1 MIYTEMTKKA
11 LQLCF
16 QAHKNQVDRSGM
28 PYVFH
33 PFHLAE
39 QMNEEAAAITA
50 LLHDVAEDTD
60 YTLQDIR
67 NMGFP
72 KEALD
77 ALALL
82 THDKEEPYME
92 YVCRAACDPV
102 ARAVKL
108 ADLTHNSDL
117 SRLNTVTEEDRRR
130 VEKYKIAKQLVQN
143 TAAEDSPHEF
153 MGEKYT
159 HRSRISLHEPGNI
172 FFTVYSSREKIA
184 GIAIEA
190 EPDNA
195 YFHFSKEAARTLSEV
210 LGGNQSL
217 PEQLIHFLQNHT
229 FCELKHIIKEHNL
242 RSEPHFP
249 DKSGRSEEEKQ

>member
-16 QAHKNQVDRSGM
+16 QAHRDQVDRSGM

-39 QMNEEAAAITA
+39 QMKNEAATITA

-72 KEALD
+72 GEALD

-102 ARAVKL
+102 ARVVKL

-117 SRLNTVTEEDRRR
+117 SRLNTVTEEDHRR

-143 TAAEDSPHEF
+143 TAAEDSPNEF

-159 HRSRISLHEPGNI
+159 HRSRIFLYEPGSI
-172 FFTVYSSREKIA
+172 FLTVCSSREKIA
-184 GIAIEA
+184 GIAIDA
-190 EPDNA
+190 KPDDGH
-195 YFHFSKEAARTLSEV
+195 YYLSTEAARGLSDA

-217 PEQLIHFLQNHT
+217 PEQLICFFQNHT
-229 FCELKHIIKEHNL
+229 FGELGNIIKEHGIHCK
-242 RSEPHFP
+242 SHF
-249 DKSGRSEEEKQ
+249 SNES